1 MTYKTA
7 LITGGAIRIGKD
19 ICKKLHENGYN
30 IICLYN
36 KSENEAKDLKSEL
49 NQLRE
54 NSCEIFCLD
63 LNDLEQVEELITK
76 ISNNFN
82 SLDVLVNNA
91 SSFFKTDIENHDDS
105 DWDDLINSNLRGPF
119 LLSRHCKKILSKS
132 NGLIINISDAMVN
145 RGMKNYV
152 IYSMAKAGLE
162 NLTKTLAR
170 EFAPEVR
177 VNAVAPGAILL
188 PSDGSSVEEE
198 LISEIPLNRIGTEKD
213 ISEAVVGL
221 TKFTYVT
228 GQILKIDGGRS
239 LN

>member
-19 ICKKLHENGYN
+19 ICKKLHENGFN

-63 LNDLEQVEELITK
+63 LNDFEQVEELITK

-145 RGMKNYV
+145 RGMKDYV

>member
-30 IICLYN
+30 IICHYN

-63 LNDLEQVEELITK
+63 LNDFEQVEELITK

-105 DWDDLINSNLRGPF
+105 AS
-119 LLSRHCKKILSKS
+119 
-132 NGLIINISDAMVN
+132 
-145 RGMKNYV
+145 
-152 IYSMAKAGLE
+152 
-162 NLTKTLAR
+162 
-170 EFAPEVR
+170 
-177 VNAVAPGAILL
+177 VAPNPNIQAKRITIVKPKISLYIGETSL
-188 PSDGSSVEEE
+188 VETS
-198 LISEIPLNRIGTEKD
+198 IK
-213 ISEAVVGL
+213 AA
-221 TKFTYVT
+221 
-228 GQILKIDGGRS
+228 GRVDPA
-239 LN
+239 

>member
-7 LITGGAIRIGKD
+7 LVTGGAIRIGKD

-30 IICLYN
+30 IICHYN
-36 KSENEAKDLKSEL
+36 KSEDAAKALKSEL
-49 NQLRE
+49 NESRK
-54 NSCEIFCLD
+54 NSCEVFSLD
-63 LNDLEQVEELITK
+63 LNNLNQVEDLLEK
-76 ISNNFN
+76 INKNFH
-82 SLDVLVNNA
+82 SLDLLVNNA
-91 SSFFKTDIENHDDS
+91 SSFFKTDLENHQDS

-119 LLSRHCKKILSKS
+119 LLAKHCEKMLSESK
-132 NGLIINISDAMVN
+132 GLIINISDAMVN

-170 EFAPEVR
+170 ELAPEVR
-177 VNAVAPGAILL
+177 VNAIAPGAILL
-188 PSDGSSVEEE
+188 PSDGSSAEEE
-198 LISEIPLNRIGTEKD
+198 LVNEIPLNRIGTERD
-213 ISEAVVGL
+213 ISDAVIGL
-221 TKFTYVT
+221 TKFSYVT

>member
-7 LITGGAIRIGKD
+7 LITGGAIRIGRD

-30 IICLYN
+30 IICHYN
-36 KSENEAKDLKSEL
+36 KSEDEAKDLKLEL
-49 NQLRE
+49 NELRE

-63 LNDLEQVEELITK
+63 LNDLGQLEDLINK

-82 SLDVLVNNA
+82 SLDLLVNNA
-91 SSFFKTDIENHDDS
+91 SSFFKTAIEKHDES
-105 DWDDLINSNLRGPF
+105 DWDNLINSNLRGPF
-119 LLSRHCKKILSKS
+119 LLSRYCKKMLSESK
-132 NGLIINISDAMVN
+132 GLIINISDAMVN
-145 RGMKNYV
+145 RGMKDYA
-152 IYSMAKAGLE
+152 IYSIAKAGLE

-170 EFAPEVR
+170 ELAPQIR

-188 PSDGSSVEEE
+188 PSDGSSEEKE
-198 LISEIPLNRIGTEKD
+198 LLNEIPLNRIGTERD
-213 ISEAVVGL
+213 ISEAVIGL
-221 TKFTYVT
+221 TKFSYVT

>member
-30 IICLYN
+30 IICHYN
-36 KSENEAKDLKSEL
+36 KSENEAKDLQSEL
-49 NQLRE
+49 NKLRE
-54 NSCEIFCLD
+54 DSCKIFRLD
-63 LNDLEQVEELITK
+63 LNNYEQVEELVNK
-76 ISNNFN
+76 ISNDYS
-82 SLDVLVNNA
+82 SLDILVNNA
-91 SSFFKTDIENHDDS
+91 SSFFKTDIENYNES
-105 DWDDLINSNLRGPF
+105 DWNDLMNSNLRGPF
-119 LLSRHCKKILSKS
+119 LLSRHCKKMLTASK
-132 NGLIINISDAMVN
+132 GLIINISDAMVN

-188 PSDGSSVEEE
+188 PSDGSSEEKE
-198 LISEIPLNRIGTEKD
+198 LLNEIPLNRIGTETD
-213 ISEAVVGL
+213 ISEAVLGL
-221 TKFTYVT
+221 TKFSYVT

>member
-30 IICLYN
+30 IICHYN

-63 LNDLEQVEELITK
+63 LNDFEQVEELITK

-132 NGLIINISDAMVN
+132 NGLPLTNTIPLWEEHPPIILPL
-145 RGMKNYV
+145 GQK
-152 IYSMAKAGLE
+152 
-162 NLTKTLAR
+162 
-170 EFAPEVR
+170 
-177 VNAVAPGAILL
+177 ILL
-188 PSDGSSVEEE
+188 LFKYGSG
-198 LISEIPLNRIGTEKD
+198 SE
-213 ISEAVVGL
+213 
-221 TKFTYVT
+221 
-228 GQILKIDGGRS
+228 
-239 LN
+239 

>member
-19 ICKKLHENGYN
+19 ICKKLHANGYN
-30 IICLYN
+30 IICHYN

-145 RGMKNYV
+145 RGMKDYV

>member
-19 ICKKLHENGYN
+19 ICKKLHANGYN
-30 IICLYN
+30 IICHYN

>member
-30 IICLYN
+30 IICHYN

-63 LNDLEQVEELITK
+63 LNDLEQVDELITK

>member
-1 MTYKTA
+1 M
-7 LITGGAIRIGKD
+7 
-19 ICKKLHENGYN
+19 
-30 IICLYN
+30 
-36 KSENEAKDLKSEL
+36 
-49 NQLRE
+49 
-54 NSCEIFCLD
+54 
-63 LNDLEQVEELITK
+63 EQVEELITK

-105 DWDDLINSNLRGPF
+105 DWDDLTNSNLRSPF

-221 TKFTYVT
+221 TKFTYIT

>member
-7 LITGGAIRIGKD
+7 LVTGGAIRIGKD

-30 IICLYN
+30 IICHYN
-36 KSENEAKDLKSEL
+36 KSEDAAKALKSEL
-49 NQLRE
+49 NESRK
-54 NSCEIFCLD
+54 NSCEVFSLD
-63 LNDLEQVEELITK
+63 LNNLNQVEDLLKK
-76 ISNNFN
+76 INKNFN
-82 SLDVLVNNA
+82 SLDLLVNNA
-91 SSFFKTDIENHDDS
+91 SSFFTTDLENHQDS

-119 LLSRHCKKILSKS
+119 LLAKHCKKMLSESK
-132 NGLIINISDAMVN
+132 GQIINISDAMVN

-170 EFAPEVR
+170 ELAPEVR

-188 PSDGSSVEEE
+188 PSDGSSAEED
-198 LISEIPLNRIGTEKD
+198 LVNEIPLNRIGTERD
-213 ISEAVVGL
+213 ISDAVIGL
-221 TKFTYVT
+221 TKFSYVT